1 VAWDAPVKRY
11 MCLQRAYRFG
21 RVSPSPTNATWSL
34 LAAPRRG
41 GVVEEESS
49 EHDTPLA
56 MTRGE
61 FGFTWDRYVIDD
73 DFYVWGVRELIFI
86 IWVYFSLFHFVGLNS
101 GFVIFVALCLY
112 SLALWIYLLYNAIQ
126 VVPFGSNIFIIC

>member
-1 VAWDAPVKRY
+1 
-11 MCLQRAYRFG
+11 
-21 RVSPSPTNATWSL
+21 
-34 LAAPRRG
+34 
-41 GVVEEESS
+41 
-49 EHDTPLA
+49 

-61 FGFTWDRYVIDD
+61 FGYAWDRYVIDD
-73 DFYVWGVRELIFI
+73 DFYVLGVRGLIFI